1 MAAGPCGRRAG
12 FCRLAAAAVLLLAP
26 APARAETA
34 SDISAPGI
42 PVLMIPVDVFA
53 RLPAMASPQLSP
65 DGTHVGFLKPEDGRF
80 HLVVRP
86 VDNMKSGREWL
97 DFHEEDARI
106 ESFSWVNEE
115 RLIFSV
121 SFPGRRGRVPT
132 REYRLLTANLDGS
145 ELKGVVRR
153 GRRVYFPQI
162 QDRVIDLL
170 PGDRE
175 HILLEQDQRTPGLPH
190 VYRVNVYTMK
200 FKRVVR
206 NTKKVG
212 YWMTDLDGVVR
223 LGVAFA
229 KTVMRIYARGREG
242 GKWRTIVKRDVF
254 GDRKFKPLAFGPGP
268 DLLYV
273 LSDHETDT
281 AGIYE
286 FNTETGKFGR
296 RLFWHPAV
304 DATDIVLSRKR
315 RTVIG
320 ARYTLDFPE
329 IAYLDEAALALQKAL
344 DQALPETVNR
354 ILDQGW
360 DRDRFIVYASKP
372 GLPGRYLL
380 VERPAMT
387 VTTLGSSHPGL
398 DLAGLA
404 AVKKVSYRARDGLT
418 IPAYLTLPRVGPAG
432 KWPLI
437 VYPHGG
443 PTSRTTM
450 AFNPFTQFFASRGY
464 AVFQMNFRGSE
475 GFGRSHMTAGYQQ
488 WGLGMQDD
496 IVDGV
501 RWLIGQGLADPDRI
515 CIYGASYGGYA
526 ALMGVIKTPDLFR
539 CAMSFA
545 GVTDL
550 GLLIRQRKKY
560 KYNDLNAPKYND
572 DSAGGGLEANSP
584 LFNAGRIRVPV
595 LLVHGG
601 RDRVVAVDHAKKMAA
616 ALAKAGKEHELLIL
630 EGSGH
635 NLRDGGDRAALMSK
649 IEGFLARHMPAAA
662 PAPAPNPVSAGPEIR
677 RTGAGRRRSRTTAPS
692 G

>member
-1 MAAGPCGRRAG
+1 MTAGHYGRRAG
-12 FCRLAAAAVLLLAP
+12 FYRLAVAAALLLMP
-26 APARAETA
+26 APGRAETTPLIPT
-34 SDISAPGI
+34 SGI
-42 PVLMIPVDVFA
+42 AAEVFA

-65 DGTHVGFLKPEDGRF
+65 DGSHVGFLKPEDGQF

-86 VDNMKSGREWL
+86 VDDMESRREWL
-97 DFHEEDARI
+97 DFHAKGAKI

-121 SFPGRRGRVPT
+121 SFPGQRGRVPT
-132 REYRLLTANLDGS
+132 REFRLLTANLDGS

-170 PGDRE
+170 PDDRE

-190 VYRVNVYTMK
+190 VYRVNVYNMK

-206 NTKKVG
+206 NTKKVS
-212 YWMTDLDGVVR
+212 YWMTDQQGVVR
-223 LGVAFA
+223 LGVAFR
-229 KTVMRIYARGREG
+229 KTAMRIYVRDGQG
-242 GKWRTIVKRDVF
+242 GKWRTLVRRDVF
-254 GDRKFKPLAFGPGP
+254 EDRKFEPLAFGPGP
-268 DLLYV
+268 NLLYV

-286 FNTETGKFGR
+286 FNTKTRAFGR
-296 RLFWHPAV
+296 RLFWHEAV

-315 RTVIG
+315 DTVIG

-329 IAYLDEAALALQKAL
+329 ISYLDEAARALQKAV
-344 DQALPETVNR
+344 DEALPGTVNR
-354 ILDQGW
+354 ILDRGW
-360 DRDRFIVYASKP
+360 DRDRFIVYASEP
-372 GLPGRYLL
+372 GMPGRYLL
-380 VERPAMT
+380 VERPGMT
-387 VTTLGSSHPGL
+387 VTTLGLSHPGL
-398 DLAGLA
+398 DVASLAP
-404 AVKKVSYRARDGLT
+404 VKKVSYAARDGLT
-418 IPAYLTLPRVGPAG
+418 IPAYLTLPRDAPAG
-432 KWPLI
+432 ARPLI

-475 GFGRSHMTAGYQQ
+475 GFGRSHMTAGYQK
-488 WGLGMQDD
+488 WGLEMQDD

-501 RWLIGQGLADPDRI
+501 RWLIDQGIADPDRI

-526 ALMGVIKTPDLFR
+526 ALIGAVKTPDLFR

-560 KYNDLNAPKYND
+560 KYNDLNEPKYND
-572 DSAGGGLEANSP
+572 DSAGGGLKANSP
-584 LFNAGRIRVPV
+584 LFNVESIRVPV
-595 LLVHGG
+595 LLVHGD
-601 RDRVVAVDHAKKMAA
+601 RDRIVAVEHAKKMAA
-616 ALAKAGKEHELLIL
+616 ALAKAGKEHDLLIL

-635 NLRDGGDRAALMSK
+635 NLRNGASRAALMSK
-649 IEGFLARHMPAAA
+649 IGGFLARHMPAAA
-662 PAPAPNPVSAGPEIR
+662 PAPEAGGE
-677 RTGAGRRRSRTTAPS
+677 S